1 VIDCKLVLVNDPLV
15 VRVLDIKV
23 DPDKVPLFVG
33 VLEPLELPVLV
44 TLDVV
49 VLLNVNE
56 PVELGLSVDVRLCV
70 DEPVFVFEF
79 IIETVDVDE
88 DDILFV
94 DFIDRLAVEEPDAVL
109 EEVVVDELVN
119 DWIRLCDLSGD
130 ILSDGDAVE
139 LLDILVDNE
148 LVPLAEGVFD
158 KGGDCVKV
166 GELVDVLLVVIE
178 PVVVFVLVIDFVSW
192 AELVCDF
199 DEAIVIVA
207 YEEDE
212 VVFDGS
218 AETVTG
224 FVSKAVCVN
233 CIVLVASLD
242 IADDCVRPGV
252 RDAVFVD
259 VALSVG
265 TTKISR
271 SIRRWRSC
279 MKGVKDTFAVQSE
292 VDVDAVVV
300 KKPIVNN
307 RRCHRI
313 LSTFVKLFIYIGFTS
328 FNAVQLIGN
337 AFSRR
342 LLTT

>member
-1 VIDCKLVLVNDPLV
+1 MIDCKLVLVNDPLV

-23 DPDKVPLFVG
+23 DPDNVTLFVG
-33 VLEPLELPVLV
+33 VLEPLELAELVRIDVLV
-44 TLDVV
+44 LLD
-49 VLLNVNE
+49 VNE
-56 PVELGLSVDVRLCV
+56 PVELGLSVDVRLLV
-70 DEPVFVFEF
+70 DEAVCVFEF
-79 IIETVDVDE
+79 IIVIVDVDE
-88 DDILFV
+88 GDTDFVDLIDILV
-94 DFIDRLAVEEPDAVL
+94 VEEPDAVFDA
-109 EEVVVDELVN
+109 VVVDELVN
-119 DWIRLCDLSGD
+119 DCKMLCDLSGD
-130 ILSDGDAVE
+130 LLSDGDAVE

-158 KGGDCVKV
+158 KGGDRVMV
-166 GELVDVLLVVIE
+166 GELVDVFVVVIE
-178 PVVVFVLVIDFVSW
+178 PVVVFVVVIDFVNW

-199 DEAIVIVA
+199 DEAIVIVR

-212 VVFDGS
+212 LVFDGS

-271 SIRRWRSC
+271 SIRLWLSC
-279 MKGVKDTFAVQSE
+279 MKGVKDTFAVQSD

-300 KKPIVNN
+300 RKPIVNN

-313 LSTFVKLFIYIGFTS
+313 LSTFVNLFIYTGFTS